1 MEIQNTNHEGQAM
14 RIEDVE
20 NFFGNAAKACEA
32 IGIDRC
38 NFSKWKKQNKGIVP
52 ANHAV
57 SFIIKSRHSLE
68 MRWEDY
74 QLELPEAQQAA

>member
-1 MEIQNTNHEGQAM
+1 M

-57 SFIIKSRHSLE
+57 SFVIASHGELRLGL
-68 MRWEDY
+68 EDY
-74 QLELPEAQQAA
+74 PLDKELQLPTQQAA